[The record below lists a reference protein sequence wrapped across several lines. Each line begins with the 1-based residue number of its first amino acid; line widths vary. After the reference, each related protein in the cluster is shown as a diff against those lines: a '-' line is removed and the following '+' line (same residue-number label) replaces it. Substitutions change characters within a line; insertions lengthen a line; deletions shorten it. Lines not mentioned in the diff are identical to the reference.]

1 MSIHPM
7 KLYALPLP
15 FHVSLTL
22 LLHVINLSHSL
33 DIVQLHE
40 GGMVR
45 LNVHL
50 HQVHLVYIIVPGNIT
65 VAVIQEF
72 VIKALYKGMLLLV
85 HYTSHTF
92 SMALTSTHSFA
103 SAMCLIQFFMVPSQ
117 MRLHSSLC
125 SAPR

>member
-1 MSIHPM
+1 M
-7 KLYALPLP
+7 LYLCLY
-15 FHVSLTL
+15 VRLTL
-22 LLHVINLSHSL
+22 LLSVINLSHSL

-50 HQVHLVYIIVPGNIT
+50 HQVHHIYIIVPGNST
-65 VAVIQEF
+65 VVVIKEF
-72 VIKALYKGMLLLV
+72 VIKALHKGMLQLV
-85 HYTSHTF
+85 HYASHIF
-92 SMALTSTHSFA
+92 SMAPTPAHSFD